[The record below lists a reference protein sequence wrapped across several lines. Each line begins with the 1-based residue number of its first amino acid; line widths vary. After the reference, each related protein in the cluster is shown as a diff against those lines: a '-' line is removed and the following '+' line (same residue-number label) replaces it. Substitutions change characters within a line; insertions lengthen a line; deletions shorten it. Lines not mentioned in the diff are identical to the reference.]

1 MLALSGQFPLAK
13 IGRRAA
19 FIKFDE
25 IEARPAPP
33 VQPPEARLLKQ
44 GSEALTRGVAPASL
58 RMKPSKISISPSL
71 GRRPLA
77 KHHSRTSSSDPP
89 AITRS
94 RKSAYLTRR
103 KARQCPS
110 NSRPRSL

>member
-19 FIKFDE
+19 FIKSDE

-44 GSEALTRGVAPASL
+44 GSEALTGGVAPASL
-58 RMKPSKISISPSL
+58 SHEAVEDLDFALARSAAFGKTPFENLLVRPAGDHSL
-71 GRRPLA
+71 AQVRVLDA
-77 KHHSRTSSSDPP
+77 E
-89 AITRS
+89 
-94 RKSAYLTRR
+94 KSEAM
-103 KARQCPS
+103 PV
-110 NSRPRSL
+110 